1 VYKLDN
7 IVLKTENLTKKF
19 KKKTVVDNLNISI
32 QQGDIFGFLGPNG
45 AGKTTTIR
53 MLVGLIKPTSGKITI
68 FGKDLQQDF
77 TEVIKDI
84 GAIVENPELYPFYT
98 GRQNLIHFAKLSGEV
113 DKNRIEEVIKLVRLE
128 NRIYT
133 KVKTYSLGMRQR
145 LGLAQALLNR
155 PKLLILDEPTNG
167 LDPQGMKEVRE
178 IISHLAH
185 EEKITIF
192 ISSHLLH
199 EIEQLCNKVAII
211 SNGKLVVQGKVEELL
226 SKDQQ
231 RANIEVDNVP
241 KAVEILNT
249 LSFVQEVK
257 SIDNKLK
264 VKFVGDSLGKIN
276 KHLVLGD
283 IEVKSLVKE
292 NGQLEEFFL
301 NLTGGDQIA

>member
-1 VYKLDN
+1 MDN
-7 IVLKTENLTKKF
+7 IVLTTENLTKKF

-113 DKNRIEEVIKLVRLE
+113 DKNRIEEVIRLVRLE
-128 NRIYT
+128 NRIDT

-178 IISHLAH
+178 IISHLAR

-231 RANIEVDNVP
+231 RANIEVDNVS
-241 KAVEILNT
+241 KAMEILNT
-249 LSFVQEVK
+249 LPFVQEVK
-257 SIDNKLK
+257 SVDNKIK

>member
-1 VYKLDN
+1 MLNLDN
-7 IVLKTENLTKKF
+7 IVLTTENLTKKF

-113 DKNRIEEVIKLVRLE
+113 DKNRIEEVIRLVRLE
-128 NRIYT
+128 NRIDT

-178 IISHLAH
+178 IISHLAR

-231 RANIEVDNVP
+231 RANIEVDNVS
-241 KAVEILNT
+241 KAMEILNT
-249 LSFVQEVK
+249 LPFVQEVK
-257 SIDNKLK
+257 SVDNKIK